1 MKSSYMTI
9 QKLTKLMLIIF
20 AISFVSLQSCK
31 KNEMETPINNEDSTK
46 VGFSVKNGFL
56 VFESAAS
63 FVETTDAIANLSDA
77 ERLEWETK
85 IGFCSQ
91 RKIVSTVIN
100 DEIILDKQNEIK
112 YAGVDISELNK
123 ADFHS
128 DSYKNA
134 LAKGVIKIIDKG
146 TDDEYWDY
154 AIFNRGFVDFINE
167 DGLFAVGDTLYQ
179 VTATALKAM
188 KPADFSNPSKLINAI
203 EPDEN
208 NNIYFIF
215 NQSYFKGYS
224 PGLIESYWIEE
235 GTGKKGDKR
244 IKKGIYLGVRYY
256 IVSSRQYQ
264 FYHDAYVQCQ
274 ERNWLRQWTYQFTD
288 ITVDGSWTVS
298 VYYYPQYYS
307 NTWAW
312 SGSASYLKASI
323 NPETGLSA
331 PYQSYFTVNPNYNNL
346 NLPSYTADQYDYQPI
361 FTSYHWWALRNGGCC
376 GLKARLPEDQ
386 I

>member
-9 QKLTKLMLIIF
+9 QKLTKLMLIVF

-91 RKIVSTVIN
+91 RRIVSTVII
-100 DEIILDKQNEIK
+100 DEIILDNQNEIK

-123 ADFHS
+123 ADFHAG
-128 DSYKNA
+128 SYKNA
-134 LAKGVIKIIDKG
+134 LAKGVIKIIDEG

-188 KPADFSNPSKLINAI
+188 KPADFSNTAKLINAT

-208 NNIYFIF
+208 NHIYFIHE
-215 NQSYFKGYS
+215 QSYLKGTS
-224 PGLIESYWIEE
+224 PGLITNGWTASGDGI
-235 GTGKKGDKR
+235 GDKR
-244 IKKGIYLGVRYY
+244 IKLEIYLGVRYY
-256 IVSSRQYQ
+256 IVSNRQYQ
-264 FYHDAYVQCQ
+264 FYHDVYVQCQ
-274 ERNWLRQWTYQFTD
+274 QKKLFGGWTYIFTN
-288 ITVDGSWTVS
+288 ITVNGTWNVS
-298 VYYYPQYYS
+298 IYYYPQYYGNS
-307 NTWAW
+307 WAW
-312 SGSASYLKASI
+312 NGSASYLKASI
-323 NPETGLSA
+323 NPETGQTA
-331 PYQSYFTVNPNYNNL
+331 PYQSYFTVSPNYNNL
-346 NLPSYTADQYDYQPI
+346 NLPAYTADQFDYQPI
-361 FTSYHWWALRNGGCC
+361 FESYNWWALRDGGCC
-376 GLKARLPEDQ
+376 GLTSTLVK
-386 I
+386 